1 MGGNTIVQI
10 LGNIVAFVS
19 KYLWNLFLPLIILA
33 SIFVNYK
40 MIRFRGIISKKDKT
54 KWKLS
59 KMKSALSIS
68 LSSKIGTGAI
78 IGVLAA
84 MWKTS
89 NNGVGGESIVLWV
102 FIGMFLLVPL
112 TYSEVLFSQVTRMNP
127 RKFIDKYV
135 GKKAGAMYAICLV
148 ILYSFGFVG
157 FQMTGIQSVINI
169 FSKQNFNYE
178 FTQNGRLLFIVLP
191 ILLVVSII
199 VITKSHKIFINTLG
213 SLVSIIILLY
223 GMFFI
228 SFVFSTR
235 SFIPNYFS
243 EIWKDFINFK
253 SASIGIPI
261 GLIIGLQR
269 IIQISETGL
278 GTSALASSDAENSPR
293 REAFIQML
301 STIITTFIAVVITSY
316 VFMYGRYNLGI
327 ALTGDGFHRISG
339 YLSSIITVTGYLGEG
354 IIMIFFILSGLTTVL
369 GSFHFLNITINA
381 SENKRILFYLSLI
394 TLSGILSIANFD
406 VIFDASDLLMFIVAS
421 INILAMVIFVSK
433 HIDKFNIKTGGIDN
447 E

>member
-40 MIRFRGIISKKDKT
+40 MIKFRGIISKKDKT

-148 ILYSFGFVG
+148 ILY
-157 FQMTGIQSVINI
+157 
-169 FSKQNFNYE
+169 
-178 FTQNGRLLFIVLP
+178 
-191 ILLVVSII
+191 
-199 VITKSHKIFINTLG
+199 
-213 SLVSIIILLY
+213 
-223 GMFFI
+223 
-228 SFVFSTR
+228 
-235 SFIPNYFS
+235 
-243 EIWKDFINFK
+243 
-253 SASIGIPI
+253 
-261 GLIIGLQR
+261 
-269 IIQISETGL
+269 
-278 GTSALASSDAENSPR
+278 
-293 REAFIQML
+293 
-301 STIITTFIAVVITSY
+301 
-316 VFMYGRYNLGI
+316 
-327 ALTGDGFHRISG
+327 
-339 YLSSIITVTGYLGEG
+339 
-354 IIMIFFILSGLTTVL
+354 
-369 GSFHFLNITINA
+369 
-381 SENKRILFYLSLI
+381 
-394 TLSGILSIANFD
+394 
-406 VIFDASDLLMFIVAS
+406 
-421 INILAMVIFVSK
+421 
-433 HIDKFNIKTGGIDN
+433 
-447 E
+447 